1 MQMFKIGEITF
12 EKISAVRRFLLK
24 SNDLDQIVSI
34 WSHTASGKL
43 RFDLSGEK
51 FIANVFKESD
61 VVWEFEKHRRNLD
74 VVYGDQLR
82 DGIKNI
88 PSSITTTSS
97 WDELLLAV
105 MDNRQRIKNKVFEE
119 QHVMY

>member
-1 MQMFKIGEITF
+1 M
-12 EKISAVRRFLLK
+12 LK

-74 VVYGDQLR
+74 IVYGDQLR

-88 PSSITTTSS
+88 PSSITITSS

-119 QHVMY
+119 QHVRY